1 VITLYFKNVLD
12 LPLKQTHNSFIFL
25 LKFLILMKESTLFK
39 LALICSLVGVLILFF
54 VSDNVDVREKAISKI
69 EMENVGE
76 DIKLKGY
83 ISKIT
88 DLEKVMFVEITQPEK
103 IDVVLFKKGN
113 ISLYEGSYVE
123 ILGEID
129 EYGGKM
135 QVIGNRV
142 RVIE

>member
-1 VITLYFKNVLD
+1 
-12 LPLKQTHNSFIFL
+12 
-25 LKFLILMKESTLFK
+25 MKESTLFK
-39 LALICSLVGVLILFF
+39 IALICSLVGVCILFF
-54 VSDNVDVREKAISKI
+54 ISDNVDVKEKAISKI
-69 EMENVGE
+69 EMESIGE

-83 ISKIT
+83 ISGIT

-103 IDVVLFKKGN
+103 ITVVLFKKSN
-113 ISLYEGSYVE
+113 ITLDKGDYVE

>member
-1 VITLYFKNVLD
+1 MKE
-12 LPLKQTHNSFIFL
+12 SFL
-25 LKFLILMKESTLFK
+25 LK
-39 LALICSLVGVLILFF
+39 LALTCCLTGIIILFF
-54 VSDNVDVREKAISKI
+54 ISDNIEPGGKAISKI
-69 EMENVGE
+69 NMDNLGE

-83 ISKIT
+83 VSGIT
-88 DLEKVMFVEITQPEK
+88 DLEKVVFVEITQPEK
-103 IDVVLFKKGN
+103 ITVVLFKKEN

-129 EYGGKM
+129 EYNGKM

>member
-1 VITLYFKNVLD
+1 
-12 LPLKQTHNSFIFL
+12 
-25 LKFLILMKESTLFK
+25 MKESILLK
-39 LALICSLVGVLILFF
+39 IALICSLVGVLILFF
-54 VSDNVDVREKAISKI
+54 ISDNVEPKGKAISKI
-69 EMENVGE
+69 NMENVGE

-88 DLEKVMFVEITQPEK
+88 DLEKVMFIEITQPEK

-113 ISLYEGSYVE
+113 ITLYEGSYVE

-129 EYGGKM
+129 EYGGEM

>member
-1 VITLYFKNVLD
+1 
-12 LPLKQTHNSFIFL
+12 
-25 LKFLILMKESTLFK
+25 MKESLLLK
-39 LALICSLVGVLILFF
+39 IALTCCLIGVGILFF
-54 VSDNVDVREKAISKI
+54 ISNNVEPDRKTISKI
-69 EMENVGE
+69 NMENLGE

-83 ISKIT
+83 ISSIT
-88 DLEKVMFVEITQPEK
+88 DLEKVIFVEITQPEK
-103 IDVVLFKKGN
+103 ITVVLFKKQN

>member
-1 VITLYFKNVLD
+1 
-12 LPLKQTHNSFIFL
+12 
-25 LKFLILMKESTLFK
+25 MKESTLFK

-69 EMENVGE
+69 EMENIGE

-88 DLEKVMFVEITQPEK
+88 ELEKVMFVEITQPEK

>member
-1 VITLYFKNVLD
+1 M
-12 LPLKQTHNSFIFL
+12 L
-25 LKFLILMKESTLFK
+25 LKI
-39 LALICSLVGVLILFF
+39 ALICSLTGVLILFF
-54 VSDNVDVREKAISKI
+54 VSDNIEAGEKAISKI

-83 ISKIT
+83 ISGIT

-103 IDVVLFKKGN
+103 IDVVLFKKEN

-142 RVIE
+142 RVID